1 MLRLTIAKKLLLL
14 VTIALLAFV
23 ISQGYSLGV
32 ERKNSARLAEV
43 ESRLYPTLE
52 LTTINLGSLLL
63 MEQQINSSVTTGDE
77 AALESADKHYREIKS
92 NLKKL
97 AGLNQD
103 LSAEVNTI
111 DNQLTQWYETAVRL
125 AKSFISGDV
134 DFSVISIETTANAGR
149 LQELRKM
156 LSSMKNNTQDEFN
169 NSIRT
174 TVSSSQ
180 RAARIA
186 LLIAI
191 GAVIVLVSVSLVIS
205 RSITSSINE
214 VTRSLKEMASGDG
227 DLTKRIHYNG
237 YDEVRYL
244 VKYFNAFIEKLH
256 HSFGEVS
263 HDVSGLAQVASR
275 LTQSSSN
282 NLQRIN
288 EQAEAIAAMRTAI
301 EELMKSVNEVAR
313 FASNASAQAQDASTA
328 AAQGKET
335 LDINVSTISTL
346 AEEVRDAAAVV
357 NRFEEFSSD
366 VGKLLNTIQTVA
378 EQTNLLA
385 LNAAIEAAR
394 AGEHGR
400 GFAVVA
406 DEVRGL
412 AVRTRQATEE
422 IHKVIGELR
431 QVSANAVTAMQGS
444 VERANRGVEATA
456 ASGAVL
462 GSILNNVAAISSIN
476 DQIAAATSEQSMTFS
491 DVSKH
496 VNGIY
501 HNTQMVT
508 SSTHELDEISR
519 DIDSISQDM
528 RKIANQFRV

>member
-14 VTIALLAFV
+14 VTIALMAFV
-23 ISQGYSLGV
+23 ISQGYSLLV

-63 MEQQINSSVTTGDE
+63 MEQQINSSVTTGDD
-77 AALESADKHYREIKS
+77 AALETAAIYYREIKA

-97 AGLNQD
+97 AGLNLELASD
-103 LSAEVNTI
+103 VNSI
-111 DNQLTQWYETAVRL
+111 DAQLTLWYEAAVRL
-125 AKSFISGDV
+125 AQGFIAGNV
-134 DFSVISIETTANAGR
+134 DFASIGSETKANADR
-149 LQELRKM
+149 LQALRKS
-156 LSSMKNNTQDEFN
+156 LESMKQNTQDEFN
-169 NSIRT
+169 QSISS
-174 TVSSSQ
+174 TVASSQ
-180 RAARIA
+180 SAARIA

-191 GAVIVLVSVSLVIS
+191 GAVLVLVTVSLVIS

-227 DLTKRIHYNG
+227 DLTKRIRYDGH
-237 YDEVRYL
+237 DEVRYL
-244 VKYFNAFIEKLH
+244 VKYFNAFVEKLH

-263 HDVSGLAQVASR
+263 QDVSGLAQVASR
-275 LTQSSSN
+275 LTHSSSS

-288 EQAEAIAAMRTAI
+288 EQAHAISAMRTAI
-301 EELMKSVNEVAR
+301 EELMKSVTEVAR
-313 FASNASAQAQDASTA
+313 FASNASAQAQDASSA
-328 AAQGKET
+328 AARGKET
-335 LDINVSTISTL
+335 LDINVATIGTL

-357 NRFEEFSSD
+357 NRFEEFSID

-444 VERANRGVEATA
+444 VERAARGVEATA

-462 GSILNNVAAISSIN
+462 SAILNNVSTISSIN
-476 DQIAAATSEQSMTFS
+476 EQIAAATYEQSMTFA

-501 HNTQMVT
+501 HNTELVT
-508 SSTHELDEISR
+508 NSTHELDEISR
-519 DIDSISQDM
+519 DIDRISQDM